1 MQMWLEESLL
11 CCIKELDVS
20 LKTACQRIPSWTRMS
35 KICTRMDKIYDLDLS
50 ATLRIMD

>member
-20 LKTACQRIPSWTRMS
+20 LKTGSLS
-35 KICTRMDKIYDLDLS
+35 KNSKLDKNVQDLYKNGQDL
-50 ATLRIMD
+50 